1 MRDQGEGRLLLEPGD
16 VLLRPGREVVH
27 PDDFVALAQEAP
39 REMGAE
45 EAGRAR
51 EQDPPLH
58 NLSTPSSRCD
68 LDPVPTQAK
77 HSIPARMGVEG
88 S

>member
-1 MRDQGEGRLLLEPGD
+1 MELFLAREGEGDVVRDQGEGRLLLEPGD

-45 EAGRAR
+45 EAGRTR
-51 EQDPPLH
+51 
-58 NLSTPSSRCD
+58 
-68 LDPVPTQAK
+68 
-77 HSIPARMGVEG
+77 
-88 S
+88 